1 MTRDPWGVFLSIRI
15 FNGYFTIESL
25 QNPHE
30 NPFAQ
35 GTETLAIKDHNQL
48 HFHQEATVPQQQ
60 QQQEKRSPF
69 NFFSDRAIFSL
80 FFVFFAELILLP
92 VFLQAWFHL
101 AFSFQFS
108 FSSFI
113 YILFG
118 FTLLSLCLE
127 SYGCRTQQGS
137 IKKPS
142 SRTGSSEK
150 MLWRKCKKIH
160 IIS

>member
-35 GTETLAIKDHNQL
+35 ETETLAIKDHNQL

-60 QQQEKRSPF
+60 QQQEKEALLISF
-69 NFFSDRAIFSL
+69 LIVLYLVL
-80 FFVFFAELILLP
+80 FLFFFAELILLP

-150 MLWRKCKKIH
+150 MLRRKCKKIH